1 MKNSFYLVIP
11 KQIANKDLLASCE
24 KVALNKWLSELP
36 TANPSLSTRLFYD
49 FIEELNHTEL
59 SVQKRLDVL
68 ELLRPQFLSIKNG
81 LRSRL
86 ISSGFPKSD
95 SELKIFELLISLE
108 KNFTLG
114 YWIAVRELTRRS
126 VSWLQGKN
134 VALAIQRTIKGL
146 SGIVVNHYMMFLTV
160 PDWVWIDL
168 HSLYKLSIKI
178 KKETTKIPDES
189 SLSGKQSSTEDC
201 YKQILLLSLTDS
213 SGLMQKEMQ
222 QVYNFIGKI
231 SQFAEIEAHP
241 VNNQYIQCVILMDDD
256 KSPYFSKQKKP
267 EDSSAKYLN
276 LNKVY
281 KALEQEKK
289 YCNTSN
295 DEARF
300 SSMVIT
306 ENESDKLPIELFQYV
321 VQRWK
326 GDELKGAPFFA
337 DRLDRYIAIGLGS
350 THSLQNS
357 QSISIDETPELV
369 AESYS
374 ETELSCT
381 FEKEGILSIGS
392 LISFRKAKDPK
403 SRRSLGLVI
412 KKTIPR
418 PNGQIIFELAGLASH
433 SYAVSYH
440 PIKAKKQDEHKKA
453 LLYAIKSKQ
462 GEKSYVLMDS
472 FMYKDGD
479 IMRMY
484 MADEDF
490 PIIIGRRKNV
500 GLGYWQF
507 ECRRIEEK
515 KISQDTSKK
524 GYDFL

>member
-11 KQIANKDLLASCE
+11 KQQENKNLLASYD
-24 KVALNKWLSELP
+24 KVTINNWLSELP

-49 FIEELNHTEL
+49 YIDELNHTEI
-59 SVQKRLDVL
+59 SIQKRLDVL
-68 ELLRPQFLSIKNG
+68 ELLRPQFLRIKDS

-86 ISSGFPKSD
+86 VSTGFPKSD
-95 SELKIFELLISLE
+95 SEIKIFDLLISIE

-114 YWIAVRELTRRS
+114 YWMAVRGLTRRNI
-126 VSWLQGKN
+126 SWLQGKN

-146 SGIVVNHYMMFLTV
+146 SGIVVNHYMMFLKV

-168 HSLYKLSIKI
+168 HSLYKLSVKT

-189 SLSGKQSSTEDC
+189 SLSGKQSSSEDC
-201 YKQILLLSLTDS
+201 YKQILLLTLTNP

-231 SQFAEIEAHP
+231 SQFADLEDHP
-241 VNNQYIQCVILMDDD
+241 VNNQYIQCVILMDED
-256 KSPYFSKQKKP
+256 KNPYFSKQKQSI
-267 EDSSAKYLN
+267 DNSKYLN

-289 YCNTSN
+289 YCNTSLE
-295 DEARF
+295 EARF
-300 SSMVIT
+300 SSMILSK
-306 ENESDKLPIELFQYV
+306 NESDKLPPELFQYV
-321 VQRWK
+321 IERWK
-326 GDELKGAPFFA
+326 GIELKGTPLFA
-337 DRLDRYIAIGLGS
+337 DRLDRYIAIGLGA
-350 THSLQNS
+350 THSLQDPLSTSTENLS
-357 QSISIDETPELV
+357 ELL
-369 AESYS
+369 AESFS

-381 FEKEGILSIGS
+381 FKKEGILSIGS
-392 LISFRKAKDPK
+392 LVSFRRDKDPK
-403 SRRSLGLVI
+403 NKRSLGFVI

-418 PNGQIIFELAGLASH
+418 LNGQIIFELSALARH

-440 PIKAKKQDEHKKA
+440 PIDSEKQTEHKKA
-453 LLYAIKSKQ
+453 LLYAIQGKQ
-462 GEKSYVLMDS
+462 GEKSCVLMDS
-472 FMYKDGD
+472 FLYQDGD

-484 MADEDF
+484 MEDEDF
-490 PIIIGRRKNV
+490 PIILGRRQNV

-507 ECRRIEEK
+507 ECRRIAEK
-515 KISQDTSKK
+515 KLSQEASKQ